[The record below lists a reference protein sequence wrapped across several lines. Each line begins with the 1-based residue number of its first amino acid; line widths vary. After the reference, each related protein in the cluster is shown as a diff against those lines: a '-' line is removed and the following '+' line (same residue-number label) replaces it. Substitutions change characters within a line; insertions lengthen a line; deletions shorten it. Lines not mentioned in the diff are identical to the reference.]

1 MVDGRR
7 SLKVPI
13 RCRAENNAIQMLVYL
28 YVRTYK
34 FIVANNLT
42 YSSTRRKK
50 KKKKKLYDAT
60 RTNEFI
66 CKVPID
72 LGENFIGW
80 WTRLT
85 LPVPSQEPYDV
96 PGYQV
101 YNLYRILNASN
112 SYLFV
117 HLHTCMFCSF
127 YIVPLLPSRQYVEL
141 LIAVRASIYLL
152 CTSLVRAWEK
162 PPAGGEAPL

>member
-1 MVDGRR
+1 MPSREQRD
-7 SLKVPI
+7 S
-13 RCRAENNAIQMLVYL
+13 NARISICAHIQV
-28 YVRTYK
+28 
-34 FIVANNLT
+34 
-42 YSSTRRKK
+42 YSSKQFNVQQYQTEK